1 VPALLSASGEP
12 LSGAAFAARVARPL
26 DPVHTPA
33 PDWRATAADVAT
45 LPPVTR
51 CALRAP
57 APLGAGGAG
66 GAPRTLLY
74 SRVGKAGSESLKA
87 WLKAHRSRGKRFT
100 FTDWGAHEHMTL
112 SGEAEHVARLAQH
125 ARSGWAG
132 LSGGGGG
139 AGGGRVGAAAAARAA
154 EALSGAGAAAARGA
168 TAAPRALALDHVFFL
183 NFTRWG
189 LPVRFLYPFGTPFAK
204 HASVGG
210 FLRADVC
217 VRCPSSLI

>member
-26 DPVHTPA
+26 DPVHTPP

-57 APLGAGGAG
+57 APAPGGAG

-139 AGGGRVGAAAAARAA
+139 GGGRVGAAAAARAA
-154 EALSGAGAAAARGA
+154 EALTGAGAAAARGA
-168 TAAPRALALDHVFFL
+168 TAAPRALAVDHVFFL

-189 LPVRFLYPFGTPFAK
+189 LPVRFCQEGHPLAPLSQT

-210 FLRADVC
+210 FSRADMLA
-217 VRCPSSLI
+217 VRCSLI